1 MYRNLLLF
9 TSFMR
14 SPRPGGAKFN
24 VYGLI
29 MANFIILC
37 IFKSTADCGLPTIN

>member
-1 MYRNLLLF
+1 MEVIYIYVSEF
-9 TSFMR
+9 TLR
-14 SPRPGGAKFN
+14 LADHEIAPIAIGAKFN

-37 IFKSTADCGLPTIN
+37 IFKSEI